1 MSKDGGNSN
10 GAANEISGSG
20 SNFAEFYSP
29 RPPNNDGC
37 GELKTSKSGS
47 PEDFGINGVGMDKPS
62 NNGQI
67 VFSQTGV
74 FNFNNDSHNED
85 DRDNLD
91 GLGLSGLIANS
102 NLNNQVGFKS
112 QTLQFNTQ
120 LGTDFLNLFAK
131 EEGGES
137 T

>member
-1 MSKDGGNSN
+1 MSKDGGKMSKDVGKMSKDGGNSN

-47 PEDFGINGVGMDKPS
+47 PDDFGINGVTMDKPT

-74 FNFNNDSHNED
+74 INFNNDSRNED
-85 DRDNLD
+85 DRDDLD
-91 GLGLSGLIANS
+91 AMGLSGLIANS
-102 NLNNQVGFKS
+102 NLNN
-112 QTLQFNTQ
+112 
-120 LGTDFLNLFAK
+120 
-131 EEGGES
+131 
-137 T
+137 